1 MNEHYDV
8 IVLGTG
14 LKECILSGLL
24 SVSGKRVLHLDR
36 NDYYGGES
44 TSFNLQQI
52 KEHLDDMDE
61 ETAKAWTQS
70 EAETF
75 GRSKE
80 YNIDLCPK
88 FIMASGELVSILL
101 HTKVTRYLEFKCVD
115 GSYVWRSEKE
125 GGKLHE
131 VPVTPKAVLDS
142 PLMGMFQK
150 RRYKNFLEWCMKLDD
165 NDANSFKCGG
175 GFFDGT
181 AIEDVRNGTTPAELF
196 AWWKVEKDAAD
207 FTAHAIALYTN
218 DNYLN
223 DPSQTV
229 ELVKRIKLYAQSL
242 MRYEKS
248 PYIYPLW
255 GLGGLPEGFSRLA
268 AVHGGVYMLRRPIDQ
283 ILYNGDGTVS
293 GIESQ
298 GEQATCDQLIGDP
311 SYFAET
317 TKIKSSGWICRVI
330 CILGAPIPQTK
341 ENSESCQIILSSAQT
356 GHSGDIYISCIS
368 KGLEC
373 APQNRFVAVI
383 SSRVASNDEAA
394 ALVSLAPALNL
405 VEQVL
410 IQKWVR
416 FRETSVPINQQEG
429 DNVFI
434 PSSMDASTHFQLAAK
449 EVSSIYAAMT
459 GEHLDLTAKPEDTE
473 EN

>member
-24 SVSGKRVLHLDR
+24 SVAGKRVLHLDR

-52 KEHLDDMDE
+52 KEHLDGMDE
-61 ETAKAWTQS
+61 ETAKQWTQD
-70 EAETF
+70 EAQNY

-115 GSYVWRSEKE
+115 GSYVWRKKN
-125 GGKLHE
+125 GGTLYE

-150 RRYKNFLEWCMKLDD
+150 RRYKNFLEWCLKLDE
-165 NDANSFKCGG
+165 NNPASFKCNAGFMGG
-175 GFFDGT
+175 SD
-181 AIEDVRNGTTPAELF
+181 IDDVRNGTTPDQLF
-196 AWWKVEKDAAD
+196 KWWKVDQEAAD

-223 DPSQTV
+223 DPNQTV
-229 ELVKRIKLYAQSL
+229 PLVKRIKLYAQSL

-268 AVHGGVYMLRRPIDQ
+268 AVHGGVYMLRRPIDN
-283 ILYNGDGTVS
+283 IMYNGDGTVA

-311 SYFAET
+311 SYFAGT
-317 TKIKSSGWICRVI
+317 DKIRSSGWICRII
-330 CILGAPIPQTK
+330 CILGAPVPQTK
-341 ENSESCQIILSSAQT
+341 QDMESSQIILSSAQT

-383 SSRVASNDEAA
+383 SSRVASNVESEALA
-394 ALVSLAPALNL
+394 ALEPALTL
-405 VEQVL
+405 VQPVL
-410 IQKWVR
+410 IEKWVR
-416 FRETSVPINQQEG
+416 FRETFVPQNQQAG

-459 GEHLDLTAKPEDTE
+459 GEVLDLSAKPEETE